1 MSKVSNFIVLLL
13 LAGSAF
19 AQEAEH
25 AAVAADSA
33 AGSAGNDNEGQNTRV
48 HAASSADSA
57 SSFATLATTFVNVLA
72 HSSPMDLGKDWL
84 LHRLHCILVNH
95 ELPKPGEIEVMRA
108 DIHARVETS
117 IFSSAE
123 TVLLIGGVD
132 RVLQGF
138 TLWPVR
144 EAGRVRPETTGGGAS
159 P

>member
-1 MSKVSNFIVLLL
+1 MHNYTSPETLREIC
-13 LAGSAF
+13 SAF
-19 AQEAEH
+19 AQQAEH
-25 AAVAADSA
+25 AAVAPDSA
-33 AGSAGNDNEGQNTRV
+33 AGSAGNDHEGQNTRA

-57 SSFATLATTFVNVLA
+57 SSFATLATTFVNTLA
-72 HSSPMDLGKDWL
+72 VSSPLDLGRDWL

-108 DIHARVETS
+108 DIRARAETS
-117 IFSSAE
+117 IFSSTE
-123 TVLLIGGVD
+123 TALLMGGVD

-144 EAGRVRPETTGGGAS
+144 EAGRVRSETTGGGVS